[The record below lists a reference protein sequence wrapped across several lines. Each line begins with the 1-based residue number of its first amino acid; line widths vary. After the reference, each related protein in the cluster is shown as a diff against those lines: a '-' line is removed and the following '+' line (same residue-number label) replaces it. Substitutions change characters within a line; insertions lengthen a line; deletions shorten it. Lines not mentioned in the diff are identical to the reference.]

1 MDSELENWCNTKSFR
16 MALISSNNP
25 EFFMTR
31 KGYIICENEFEYYL
45 QPGYVSESSTNFD
58 QRNSNVFISDG
69 Y

>member
-1 MDSELENWCNTKSFR
+1 

-31 KGYIICENEFEYYL
+31 KGYIICENQFEYYL
-45 QPGYVSESSTNFD
+45 QPGYVSSSSKNFK
-58 QRNSNVFISDG
+58 RNSNVFISDG